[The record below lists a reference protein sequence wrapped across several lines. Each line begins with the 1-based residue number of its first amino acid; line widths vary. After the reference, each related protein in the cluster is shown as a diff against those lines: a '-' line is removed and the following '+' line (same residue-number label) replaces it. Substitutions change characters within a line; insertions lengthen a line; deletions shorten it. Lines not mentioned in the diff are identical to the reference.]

1 MRSILMTT
9 TAKEDIKFVKNLA
22 KEAEGLT
29 ETEISNLE
37 TVSEEDMAKFPEGEI
52 IQPIVPETIP
62 TVEEIEKME
71 KVEVLP
77 EEDKADADFPSNEG
91 AVESGRESDTTTV
104 ESTGGTT
111 SSDGDSEDVESS
123 IDSEELEK
131 ILKEFDN
138 INITVEDVKHQKD
151 ESEDFKDIELSDEV
165 YQDIIHT
172 YASLQN
178 DPQSDVLMILGP
190 HAKQELLVQ
199 ANKLGIN
206 TNDMT
211 IYKFFIEGFIREICG
226 NAFMDKG
233 RDLVDTAVKKVNSLE
248 ETKEISKLLEDYI
261 EETYENRITEMNRIM
276 DSTDNPEVHEHCINV
291 LNANNDA
298 KEYGFLYKALNDKP
312 SYLNVG
318 KAFKHQQ
325 RNVEAIHDALAR
337 LNIKNIN
344 VGVFMDSISEFTSFE
359 LESVNIFSILME
371 LLVVTTNFSDKVQ
384 MMRLYT
390 MMLLLSGAL
399 HSMKTKQEVSGI
411 FQEVAFN
418 YQRLC
423 STISTGF
430 KAYENGLKAKAAEP
444 KAPKTKKRRK

>member
-1 MRSILMTT
+1 MTT

-29 ETEISNLE
+29 ETEISDLE

-91 AVESGRESDTTTV
+91 AVESGRESDTTSV

>member
-1 MRSILMTT
+1 MTT

-29 ETEISNLE
+29 ETEISDLE

-91 AVESGRESDTTTV
+91 AVESGHESDTTPV

-325 RNVEAIHDALAR
+325 RNVDAIHNALVR

-344 VGVFMDSISEFTSFE
+344 VGIFMDSISEFTSFE
-359 LESVNIFSILME
+359 VESINIFSILME

>member
-1 MRSILMTT
+1 MTT

-29 ETEISNLE
+29 ETEISDLE

-52 IQPIVPETIP
+52 IQPIIPETIP

-77 EEDKADADFPSNEG
+77 EEDKAEADFPSNEG
-91 AVESGRESDTTTV
+91 TVESGYEGNAAKVKISSRV
-104 ESTGGTT
+104 VST
-111 SSDGDSEDVESS
+111 DGNSEDVESP
-123 IDSEELEK
+123 IDSKELEE
-131 ILKEFDN
+131 ILNKFDT
-138 INITVEDVKHQKD
+138 IDITVEDVKAQQAQ
-151 ESEDFKDIELSDEV
+151 SEEFKDIELSDEV

-178 DPQSDVLMILGP
+178 DPQSDILMILGP
-190 HAKQELLVQ
+190 QAKQELLVQ

-206 TNDMT
+206 TSDAT

-233 RDLVDTAVKKVNSLE
+233 HDLVNDAIKKVNDLE

-261 EETYENRITEMNRIM
+261 EETYEKRITEMNRIM

-298 KEYGFLYKALNDKP
+298 KEYDFLYKALDNKP

-325 RNVEAIHDALAR
+325 RNVDAIHNALVR

-371 LLVVTTNFSDKVQ
+371 LLVVTTNFSDKIQ

-399 HSMKTKQEVSGI
+399 HSMKTKKEVSGI

>member
-1 MRSILMTT
+1 MT

-22 KEAEGLT
+22 KDAEGLT
-29 ETEISNLE
+29 ETEISELE
-37 TVSEEDMAKFPEGEI
+37 TVSEEDMAKFPEGEV
-52 IQPIVPETIP
+52 IQPIAPETIP

-77 EEDKADADFPSNEG
+77 EEDKAEANFPSNE
-91 AVESGRESDTTTV
+91 TTV
-104 ESTGGTT
+104 ESGHESYTT
-111 SSDGDSEDVESS
+111 PIEITSRTVSSDGNTKDVESS
-123 IDSEELEK
+123 VDSEELEK
-131 ILKEFDN
+131 ILNEFDN
-138 INITVEDVKHQKD
+138 INITVEDVKAQQAESD
-151 ESEDFKDIELSDEV
+151 EFKDIELSDEV

-172 YASLQN
+172 YGSLQN
-178 DPQSDVLMILGP
+178 DPQSDILMILGP
-190 HAKQELLVQ
+190 QAKKELLVQ

-206 TNDMT
+206 TNDST
-211 IYKFFIEGFIREICG
+211 IYKFFVEGFIREICG

-233 RDLVDTAVKKVNSLE
+233 RDFVNDAIKKVNELE
-248 ETKEISKLLEDYI
+248 ETKEVSKLLEDYI
-261 EETYENRITEMNRIM
+261 AETYENRITEMNRIM
-276 DSTDNPEVHEHCINV
+276 DSTDNQEVHEHCINV
-291 LNANNDA
+291 LNANEDA
-298 KEYGFLYKALNDKP
+298 KEYGFLYKALDNKP

-325 RNVEAIHDALAR
+325 RNVEAIHNALLR
-337 LNIKNIN
+337 LGIKNIN
-344 VGVFMDSISEFTSFE
+344 VGVFMDAISEFTSFE
-359 LESVNIFSILME
+359 VESINIFSILME
-371 LLVVTTNFSDKVQ
+371 LLVVTTNFSDKIH

-411 FQEVAFN
+411 FQEAAFN

>member
-1 MRSILMTT
+1 MT

-22 KEAEGLT
+22 KDAEGLT
-29 ETEISNLE
+29 ETQISELE
-37 TVSEEDMAKFPEGEI
+37 TVSEEDMAKFPEGEV
-52 IQPIVPETIP
+52 IQPIAPETIP

-77 EEDKADADFPSNEG
+77 EEDKAEANFPSNE
-91 AVESGRESDTTTV
+91 TTV
-104 ESTGGTT
+104 ESGHESYTT
-111 SSDGDSEDVESS
+111 PVEITSRTVSSDGNTENVESS
-123 IDSEELEK
+123 VDSEELEK
-131 ILKEFDN
+131 ILNEFDN
-138 INITVEDVKHQKD
+138 INITVEDVKAQQAESD
-151 ESEDFKDIELSDEV
+151 EFKDIELSDEV

-172 YASLQN
+172 YGSLQN
-178 DPQSDVLMILGP
+178 DPQSDILMILGP
-190 HAKQELLVQ
+190 QAKKELLVQ

-206 TNDMT
+206 TNDST
-211 IYKFFIEGFIREICG
+211 VYKFFIEGFIREICG

-233 RDLVDTAVKKVNSLE
+233 RDFVNDAMTKVNELE
-248 ETKEISKLLEDYI
+248 DTKEVSKLLEDYI
-261 EETYENRITEMNRIM
+261 AETYENRITEMNRIM
-276 DSTDNPEVHEHCINV
+276 DSTDNQEVHEHCINV
-291 LNANNDA
+291 LNANEDA
-298 KEYGFLYKALNDKP
+298 KEYGFLYKALDNKP

-325 RNVEAIHDALAR
+325 RNVEAIHNALAR
-337 LNIKNIN
+337 LGIKNIN
-344 VGVFMDSISEFTSFE
+344 VGVFMDAISEFTSFE
-359 LESVNIFSILME
+359 VESINIFSILME
-371 LLVVTTNFSDKVQ
+371 LLVVTTNFSDKIH

-411 FQEVAFN
+411 FQEAAFN

-430 KAYENGLKAKAAEP
+430 KAYENGLKAKAAAP

>member
-1 MRSILMTT
+1 MTT

-29 ETEISNLE
+29 ETEISDLE

-77 EEDKADADFPSNEG
+77 EEDKAEADFPSNEG
-91 AVESGRESDTTTV
+91 AIESGHEGNASKVKISSRV
-104 ESTGGTT
+104 VST
-111 SSDGDSEDVESS
+111 DGNSEDVESP
-123 IDSEELEK
+123 IDSKELEE
-131 ILKEFDN
+131 ILNKFDT
-138 INITVEDVKHQKD
+138 IDITVEDVKAQQA
-151 ESEDFKDIELSDEV
+151 ESEEFKDIELSDEV

-178 DPQSDVLMILGP
+178 DPQSDILMILGP
-190 HAKQELLVQ
+190 QAKQELLVQ
-199 ANKLGIN
+199 ANKLGVN
-206 TNDMT
+206 TNDAT

-233 RDLVDTAVKKVNSLE
+233 RDFVNDAIKKVNELE
-248 ETKEISKLLEDYI
+248 ETKEVSKLLEDYI
-261 EETYENRITEMNRIM
+261 AETYENRITEMNRIM
-276 DSTDNPEVHEHCINV
+276 DSTDNQEVHEHCINV

-298 KEYGFLYKALNDKP
+298 KEYDFLYKALNDKP

-325 RNVEAIHDALAR
+325 RNVDAIHNALVR

-359 LESVNIFSILME
+359 VESINIFSILME
-371 LLVVTTNFSDKVQ
+371 LLVVTTNFSDKIQ

-399 HSMKTKQEVSGI
+399 HSMKTKKEVSGI

>member
-1 MRSILMTT
+1 MT

-22 KEAEGLT
+22 KDAEGLT
-29 ETEISNLE
+29 ETQISELE
-37 TVSEEDMAKFPEGEI
+37 TVSEEDMAKFPEGEV
-52 IQPIVPETIP
+52 IQPIAPETIP

-77 EEDKADADFPSNEG
+77 EEDKAEANFPSNE
-91 AVESGRESDTTTV
+91 TTV
-104 ESTGGTT
+104 ESGHEGNATPVKIASRIT
-111 SSDGDSEDVESS
+111 STDGNSEDVESS
-123 IDSEELEK
+123 VDSEELEK
-131 ILKEFDN
+131 ILKDFDS
-138 INITVEDVKHQKD
+138 INITVEDVKAQQA

-178 DPQSDVLMILGP
+178 DPQSDILMILGP
-190 HAKQELLVQ
+190 QAKQELLVQ

-206 TNDMT
+206 TNDST
-211 IYKFFIEGFIREICG
+211 IYKFFVEGFIREICG

-233 RDLVDTAVKKVNSLE
+233 RDFVNDAIKKVNELE
-248 ETKEISKLLEDYI
+248 DTKEVAKLLEDYI
-261 EETYENRITEMNRIM
+261 AETYENRITEMNRIM
-276 DSTDNPEVHEHCINV
+276 DSTDNKEVHEHCINV
-291 LNANNDA
+291 LNANEDA
-298 KEYGFLYKALNDKP
+298 KEYGFLYKALDNKP

-325 RNVEAIHDALAR
+325 RNVEAIHNALLR
-337 LNIKNIN
+337 LGIKNIN
-344 VGVFMDSISEFTSFE
+344 VGVFMDAISEFTSFE
-359 LESVNIFSILME
+359 VESINIFSILME

-411 FQEVAFN
+411 FQEAAFN

>member
-1 MRSILMTT
+1 MTT

-29 ETEISNLE
+29 ETEISDLE

-77 EEDKADADFPSNEG
+77 EEDKAEADFPSNETT
-91 AVESGRESDTTTV
+91 VESGRESDTTTV

-276 DSTDNPEVHEHCINV
+276 DSTDNSEVHGHCINV

>member
-1 MRSILMTT
+1 MT

-22 KEAEGLT
+22 KDAEGLT
-29 ETEISNLE
+29 ETEINELE
-37 TVSEEDMAKFPEGEI
+37 TVSEEDMAKFPEGET
-52 IQPIVPETIP
+52 IQPIAPETIP

-77 EEDKADADFPSNEG
+77 EEDKAEADFPSNE
-91 AVESGRESDTTTV
+91 TTV
-104 ESTGGTT
+104 ESGNEGNAAKVKI
-111 SSDGDSEDVESS
+111 SSRVVSTDGNSEDVESP
-123 IDSEELEK
+123 IDSKELEE
-131 ILKEFDN
+131 ILNKFDT
-138 INITVEDVKHQKD
+138 INITVEDVKAQQAESD
-151 ESEDFKDIELSDEV
+151 EFKDIELSDEV
-165 YQDIIHT
+165 YQDLIHT

-178 DPQSDVLMILGP
+178 DPQSDILMILGP
-190 HAKQELLVQ
+190 QAKQELLVQ
-199 ANKLGIN
+199 ANKLGVN
-206 TNDMT
+206 TNDAT

-233 RDLVDTAVKKVNSLE
+233 HDLVNDAIKKVNDLE

-261 EETYENRITEMNRIM
+261 EETYEKRITEMNRIM

-298 KEYGFLYKALNDKP
+298 KEYDFLYKALNDKP

-325 RNVEAIHDALAR
+325 RNVEAIHNALVR

-399 HSMKTKQEVSGI
+399 HSMKTKKEVSGI

>member
-1 MRSILMTT
+1 MTT

-29 ETEISNLE
+29 ETEISDLE

-77 EEDKADADFPSNEG
+77 EEDKAEADFPSNEG
-91 AVESGRESDTTTV
+91 TVESGHEGNASKVKISSRV
-104 ESTGGTT
+104 VST
-111 SSDGDSEDVESS
+111 DGNSEDVESP
-123 IDSEELEK
+123 IDSKELEE
-131 ILKEFDN
+131 ILNKFDT
-138 INITVEDVKHQKD
+138 IDITVEDVKAQQA
-151 ESEDFKDIELSDEV
+151 ESEEFKDIELSDEV

-178 DPQSDVLMILGP
+178 DPQSDILMILGP
-190 HAKQELLVQ
+190 QAKQELLVQ
-199 ANKLGIN
+199 ANKLGVN
-206 TNDMT
+206 TNDAT

-233 RDLVDTAVKKVNSLE
+233 HDLVNDAIKKVNDLE

-261 EETYENRITEMNRIM
+261 EETYEKRITEMNRIM

-298 KEYGFLYKALNDKP
+298 KEYDFLYKALDNKP

-325 RNVEAIHDALAR
+325 RNVEAIHNALVR

>member
-1 MRSILMTT
+1 MTT

-22 KEAEGLT
+22 KDAEGLT
-29 ETEISNLE
+29 ETEISDLE

-91 AVESGRESDTTTV
+91 AVESGRESDTTPV
-104 ESTGGTT
+104 ESAGGTT
-111 SSDGDSEDVESS
+111 SSDGDSEDAESS

-261 EETYENRITEMNRIM
+261 EETYEKRITEMNRIM

-298 KEYGFLYKALNDKP
+298 KEYDFLYKALDNKP

-325 RNVEAIHDALAR
+325 RNVDAIHNALVR

-371 LLVVTTNFSDKVQ
+371 LLVVTTNFSDKIQ

>member
-1 MRSILMTT
+1 MTT

-29 ETEISNLE
+29 ETEISDLE

-199 ANKLGIN
+199 ANKLGVN
-206 TNDMT
+206 TNDST

-248 ETKEISKLLEDYI
+248 ETKEVSKLLEDYI
-261 EETYENRITEMNRIM
+261 AETYENRITEMNRIM

-325 RNVEAIHDALAR
+325 RNVESIYDALAR

>member
-1 MRSILMTT
+1 MTT

-29 ETEISNLE
+29 ETEISDLE
-37 TVSEEDMAKFPEGEI
+37 TVSEEDMAKFPEGET
-52 IQPIVPETIP
+52 IQPIAPETIP

-77 EEDKADADFPSNEG
+77 EEDKAEADFPSNEG
-91 AVESGRESDTTTV
+91 TAESGYEGNASKVKISSRV
-104 ESTGGTT
+104 VST
-111 SSDGDSEDVESS
+111 DGNSEDVESP
-123 IDSEELEK
+123 IDSKELEE
-131 ILKEFDN
+131 ILNKFDT
-138 INITVEDVKHQKD
+138 IDITVEDVKAQQAQ
-151 ESEDFKDIELSDEV
+151 SEEFKDIELSDEV

-178 DPQSDVLMILGP
+178 DPQSDILMILGP
-190 HAKQELLVQ
+190 QAKQELLVQ

-206 TNDMT
+206 TSDAT

-233 RDLVDTAVKKVNSLE
+233 HDLVNDAIKKVNDLE

-261 EETYENRITEMNRIM
+261 EETYEKRITEMNRIM

-298 KEYGFLYKALNDKP
+298 KEYDFLYKALDNKP

-325 RNVEAIHDALAR
+325 RNVDAIHNALVR

-371 LLVVTTNFSDKVQ
+371 LLVVTTNFSDKIQ

-399 HSMKTKQEVSGI
+399 HSMKTKKEVSGI

>member
-1 MRSILMTT
+1 MRRILMTT

-29 ETEISNLE
+29 ETEISDLE

-77 EEDKADADFPSNEG
+77 EEDKAEADFLSNEG
-91 AVESGRESDTTTV
+91 TVESGRESDTTTV

-190 HAKQELLVQ
+190 QAKQELLVQ

-298 KEYGFLYKALNDKP
+298 KEYDFLYKALNDKP

-359 LESVNIFSILME
+359 VESINIFSILME
-371 LLVVTTNFSDKVQ
+371 LLVVTTNFSDKIQ

-399 HSMKTKQEVSGI
+399 HSMKTKKEVSGI

>member
-1 MRSILMTT
+1 MT

-22 KEAEGLT
+22 KDAEGLT
-29 ETEISNLE
+29 ETEISELE

-52 IQPIVPETIP
+52 IQPIAPETIP

-77 EEDKADADFPSNEG
+77 EEDKAEANFPSNET
-91 AVESGRESDTTTV
+91 AVESGHEGNATPVKIASRIT
-104 ESTGGTT
+104 ST
-111 SSDGDSEDVESS
+111 DGNSEDVESS
-123 IDSEELEK
+123 VDSEELEK
-131 ILKEFDN
+131 ILKDFDS
-138 INITVEDVKHQKD
+138 INITVEDVKAQQA

-178 DPQSDVLMILGP
+178 DPQSDILMILGP
-190 HAKQELLVQ
+190 QAKKELLVQ

-206 TNDMT
+206 TNDST
-211 IYKFFIEGFIREICG
+211 IYKFFVEGFIREICG

-233 RDLVDTAVKKVNSLE
+233 RDFVNDAIKKVNELE
-248 ETKEISKLLEDYI
+248 DTKEVAKLLEDYI
-261 EETYENRITEMNRIM
+261 AETYENRITEMNRIM
-276 DSTDNPEVHEHCINV
+276 DSTDNQEVHEHCINV
-291 LNANNDA
+291 LNANEDA
-298 KEYGFLYKALNDKP
+298 KEYGFLYKALDNKP

-325 RNVEAIHDALAR
+325 RNVEAIHNALLR
-337 LNIKNIN
+337 LGIKNIN
-344 VGVFMDSISEFTSFE
+344 VGVFMDAISEFTSFE
-359 LESVNIFSILME
+359 VESINIFSILME
-371 LLVVTTNFSDKVQ
+371 LLVVTTNFSDKIH

-411 FQEVAFN
+411 FQEAAFN

>member
-1 MRSILMTT
+1 MTT

-29 ETEISNLE
+29 ETEINELE
-37 TVSEEDMAKFPEGEI
+37 AVSEEDMAKFPEGET
-52 IQPIVPETIP
+52 IQPIAPETIP

-77 EEDKADADFPSNEG
+77 EEDKAEADFPSNEG

-104 ESTGGTT
+104 ESAGGTT

-359 LESVNIFSILME
+359 VESINIFSILME

>member
-1 MRSILMTT
+1 MTT

-29 ETEISNLE
+29 ETEISDLE

-178 DPQSDVLMILGP
+178 DPQSDILMILGP
-190 HAKQELLVQ
+190 QAKQELLVQ
-199 ANKLGIN
+199 ANKLGVN

-233 RDLVDTAVKKVNSLE
+233 HDLVNDAIKKVNELE
-248 ETKEISKLLEDYI
+248 ETKEVSKLLEDYI
-261 EETYENRITEMNRIM
+261 EETYEKRITEMNRIM
-276 DSTDNPEVHEHCINV
+276 DSTDNQEVHEHCINV

-298 KEYGFLYKALNDKP
+298 KEYDFLYKALNDKP

-325 RNVEAIHDALAR
+325 RNVDAIHNALAR

-359 LESVNIFSILME
+359 VESINIFSILME

>member
-1 MRSILMTT
+1 MT
-9 TAKEDIKFVKNLA
+9 TAKDDIKFVKNLA
-22 KEAEGLT
+22 KDAEGLT
-29 ETEISNLE
+29 ETEISDLE

-91 AVESGRESDTTTV
+91 AVESGRESDTTPV
-104 ESTGGTT
+104 ESAGGTT

-138 INITVEDVKHQKD
+138 INITVEDVKQQKD

-325 RNVEAIHDALAR
+325 RNVDAIHNTLAR

>member
-1 MRSILMTT
+1 MT

-22 KEAEGLT
+22 KDAEGLT
-29 ETEISNLE
+29 ETQISELE
-37 TVSEEDMAKFPEGEI
+37 TVSEEDMAKFPEGEV
-52 IQPIVPETIP
+52 IQPIAPETIP

-77 EEDKADADFPSNEG
+77 EEDKAEADFPSNE
-91 AVESGRESDTTTV
+91 TTV
-104 ESTGGTT
+104 ESGHESYATPVEITSRAV
-111 SSDGDSEDVESS
+111 SSDGNTKDVESS
-123 IDSEELEK
+123 VDSEELEK
-131 ILKEFDN
+131 ILNEFDN
-138 INITVEDVKHQKD
+138 INITVEDVKAQQAESD
-151 ESEDFKDIELSDEV
+151 EFKDIELSDEV

-172 YASLQN
+172 YGSLQN
-178 DPQSDVLMILGP
+178 DPQSDILMILGP
-190 HAKQELLVQ
+190 QAKKELLVQ

-206 TNDMT
+206 TNDIT
-211 IYKFFIEGFIREICG
+211 VYKFFIEGFIREICG

-233 RDLVDTAVKKVNSLE
+233 RDFVNDAMTKVNELE
-248 ETKEISKLLEDYI
+248 DTKEVSKLLEDYI
-261 EETYENRITEMNRIM
+261 AETYENRITEMNRIM
-276 DSTDNPEVHEHCINV
+276 DSTDNQEVHEHCINV
-291 LNANNDA
+291 LNANEDA
-298 KEYGFLYKALNDKP
+298 KEYGFLYKALDNKP

-325 RNVEAIHDALAR
+325 RNVEAIHNALAR
-337 LNIKNIN
+337 LGIKNIN
-344 VGVFMDSISEFTSFE
+344 VGVFMDAISEFTSFE
-359 LESVNIFSILME
+359 VESINIFSILME
-371 LLVVTTNFSDKVQ
+371 LLVVTTNFSDKIH

-411 FQEVAFN
+411 FQEAAFN

>member
-1 MRSILMTT
+1 MTT

-29 ETEISNLE
+29 ETEISDLE

-52 IQPIVPETIP
+52 IQPIIPETIP

-77 EEDKADADFPSNEG
+77 EEDKAEADFPSNEG
-91 AVESGRESDTTTV
+91 TV
-104 ESTGGTT
+104 ENGHEGNAAKVKISSRVVST
-111 SSDGDSEDVESS
+111 DGNSEDVESP
-123 IDSEELEK
+123 IDSKELEE
-131 ILKEFDN
+131 ILNKFDT
-138 INITVEDVKHQKD
+138 IDITVEDVKAQQSQ
-151 ESEDFKDIELSDEV
+151 SEEFKDIELSDEV

-178 DPQSDVLMILGP
+178 DPQSDILMILGP
-190 HAKQELLVQ
+190 QAKQELLVQ

-233 RDLVDTAVKKVNSLE
+233 HDLVNDAIKKVNDLE

-261 EETYENRITEMNRIM
+261 EETYEKRITEMNRIM

-298 KEYGFLYKALNDKP
+298 KEYDFLYKALDNKP
-312 SYLNVG
+312 SYLIVG

-325 RNVEAIHDALAR
+325 RNVDAIHNALVR

-371 LLVVTTNFSDKVQ
+371 LLVVTTNFSDKIQ

-399 HSMKTKQEVSGI
+399 HSMKTKKEVSGI

>member
-1 MRSILMTT
+1 MT

-22 KEAEGLT
+22 KDAEGLT
-29 ETEISNLE
+29 ETQISELE
-37 TVSEEDMAKFPEGEI
+37 TVSEEDMAKFPEGEV
-52 IQPIVPETIP
+52 IQPIAPETIP

-77 EEDKADADFPSNEG
+77 EEDKAEANFPSNE
-91 AVESGRESDTTTV
+91 TTV
-104 ESTGGTT
+104 ESGHEGNATPVKIASRIT
-111 SSDGDSEDVESS
+111 STDGNSEDVESS
-123 IDSEELEK
+123 VDSEELEK
-131 ILKEFDN
+131 ILKDFDS
-138 INITVEDVKHQKD
+138 INITVEDVKAQQA

-178 DPQSDVLMILGP
+178 DPQSDILMILGP
-190 HAKQELLVQ
+190 QAKQELLVQ

-206 TNDMT
+206 TNDST
-211 IYKFFIEGFIREICG
+211 IYKFFVEGFIREICG

-233 RDLVDTAVKKVNSLE
+233 RDFVNDAMTKVNELE
-248 ETKEISKLLEDYI
+248 DTKEVSKLLEDYI
-261 EETYENRITEMNRIM
+261 AETYENRITEMNRIM
-276 DSTDNPEVHEHCINV
+276 DSTDNQEVHEHCINV
-291 LNANNDA
+291 LNANEDA
-298 KEYGFLYKALNDKP
+298 KEYGFLYKALDNKP

-318 KAFKHQQ
+318 RAFKHQQ
-325 RNVEAIHDALAR
+325 RNVEAIHNALLR
-337 LNIKNIN
+337 LGIKNIN
-344 VGVFMDSISEFTSFE
+344 VGVFMDAISEFTS
-359 LESVNIFSILME
+359 LEVESINIFSILME

-411 FQEVAFN
+411 FQEAAFN

-430 KAYENGLKAKAAEP
+430 KAYESGLKAKAAEP

>member
-1 MRSILMTT
+1 MT

-22 KEAEGLT
+22 KDAEGLT
-29 ETEISNLE
+29 ETEISDLE
-37 TVSEEDMAKFPEGEI
+37 TVSEEDMAKFPEGET
-52 IQPIVPETIP
+52 IQPIIPETIP

-77 EEDKADADFPSNEG
+77 EEDKAEADFPSNEG
-91 AVESGRESDTTTV
+91 AIESGYEGNAAKVKISSRV
-104 ESTGGTT
+104 VST
-111 SSDGDSEDVESS
+111 DGNSEDVESP
-123 IDSEELEK
+123 IDSKELEE
-131 ILKEFDN
+131 ILNKFDT
-138 INITVEDVKHQKD
+138 IDITVEDVKAQQA

-178 DPQSDVLMILGP
+178 DPQSDILMILGP
-190 HAKQELLVQ
+190 QAKQELLVQ
-199 ANKLGIN
+199 ANKLSIN

-233 RDLVDTAVKKVNSLE
+233 HDLVNDAIKKVNDLE

-261 EETYENRITEMNRIM
+261 EETYEKRITEMNRIM

-298 KEYGFLYKALNDKP
+298 KEYDFLYKALDNKP

-325 RNVEAIHDALAR
+325 RNVDAIHNALVR

-359 LESVNIFSILME
+359 VESINIFSILME
-371 LLVVTTNFSDKVQ
+371 LLVVTTNFSDKIQ

-399 HSMKTKQEVSGI
+399 HSMKTKKEVSGI

-430 KAYENGLKAKAAEP
+430 KAYENGLKAKAVEP

>member
-1 MRSILMTT
+1 
-9 TAKEDIKFVKNLA
+9 
-22 KEAEGLT
+22 
-29 ETEISNLE
+29 
-37 TVSEEDMAKFPEGEI
+37 
-52 IQPIVPETIP
+52 
-62 TVEEIEKME
+62 ME

-91 AVESGRESDTTTV
+91 AVESGRESDTTPV
-104 ESTGGTT
+104 ESAGGTT

-325 RNVEAIHDALAR
+325 RNVDAIHNALVR

-359 LESVNIFSILME
+359 VESINIFSILME
-371 LLVVTTNFSDKVQ
+371 LLVVTTNFSDKIQ

-399 HSMKTKQEVSGI
+399 HSMKTKKEVSGI

>member
-1 MRSILMTT
+1 MTT
-9 TAKEDIKFVKNLA
+9 TAKDDIKFVKNLA

-29 ETEISNLE
+29 ETEINELE
-37 TVSEEDMAKFPEGEI
+37 TVSEEDMAKFPEGET
-52 IQPIVPETIP
+52 IQPIAPETIP

-77 EEDKADADFPSNEG
+77 EEDKAEADFPSNEG
-91 AVESGRESDTTTV
+91 AVESGRESDTTPV
-104 ESTGGTT
+104 ESAGGTT

>member
-1 MRSILMTT
+1 MTT

-29 ETEISNLE
+29 ETEISDLE

-77 EEDKADADFPSNEG
+77 EEDKAEADFPSNE
-91 AVESGRESDTTTV
+91 TTV
-104 ESTGGTT
+104 ESGNEGNTAKVKI
-111 SSDGDSEDVESS
+111 SSRVVSTDGNSEDVESP
-123 IDSEELEK
+123 IDSKELEE
-131 ILKEFDN
+131 ILNKFDT
-138 INITVEDVKHQKD
+138 INITVEDVKAQQA
-151 ESEDFKDIELSDEV
+151 ESEEFKDIELSDEV

-178 DPQSDVLMILGP
+178 DPQSDILMILGP
-190 HAKQELLVQ
+190 QAKQELLVQ

-233 RDLVDTAVKKVNSLE
+233 HDLVNDAIKKVNDLE

-261 EETYENRITEMNRIM
+261 EETYEKRITEMNHIM

-298 KEYGFLYKALNDKP
+298 KEYDFLYKALDNKP

-325 RNVEAIHDALAR
+325 RNVEAIHNALVR

-371 LLVVTTNFSDKVQ
+371 LLVVTTNFSDKIQ

-399 HSMKTKQEVSGI
+399 HSMKTKKEVSGI

>member
-1 MRSILMTT
+1 MGSR
-9 TAKEDIKFVKNLA
+9 EDVKYVKNIA
-22 KEAEGLT
+22 KDATGLT
-29 ETEISNLE
+29 ETEIAELE
-37 TVSEEDMAKFPEGEI
+37 AVSEEDIANFEEVEVPAPIIPEHL
-52 IQPIVPETIP
+52 P
-62 TVEEIEKME
+62 TVDEIEMME
-71 KVEVLP
+71 TVKVLP
-77 EEDKADADFPSNEG
+77 EEDLADAAFPKSEEGSLEGLQANTESVEEPSGDLSSNG
-91 AVESGRESDTTTV
+91 VSD
-104 ESTGGTT
+104 S
-111 SSDGDSEDVESS
+111 SEDDSS
-123 IDSEELEK
+123 SEELEK
-131 ILKEFDN
+131 ILEEFDA
-138 INITVEDVKHQKD
+138 IQITVEDVKAQKNESD
-151 ESEDFKDIELSDEV
+151 EFKDIELSDEV
-165 YQDIIHT
+165 YQDLIHT

-178 DPQSDVLMILGP
+178 DPQSDILMILGP
-190 HAKQELLVQ
+190 QAKQELLVQ
-199 ANKLGIN
+199 ANKLGVN
-206 TNDMT
+206 TNDAT

-233 RDLVDTAVKKVNSLE
+233 HDLVNDAIKKVNDLE

-261 EETYENRITEMNRIM
+261 EETYEKRITEMNRIM

-298 KEYGFLYKALNDKP
+298 KEYDFLYKALNDKP

-325 RNVEAIHDALAR
+325 RNVEAIHNALVR

-399 HSMKTKQEVSGI
+399 HSMKTKKEVSGI

>member
-1 MRSILMTT
+1 MTT

-29 ETEISNLE
+29 ETEISDLE

-77 EEDKADADFPSNEG
+77 EEDKAEADFPSNEG
-91 AVESGRESDTTTV
+91 AVESRRESDTTTV
-104 ESTGGTT
+104 ESTGETT

-359 LESVNIFSILME
+359 VESINIFSILME

>member
-1 MRSILMTT
+1 MT
-9 TAKEDIKFVKNLA
+9 TAKDDIKFVKNLA
-22 KEAEGLT
+22 KDAEGLT
-29 ETEISNLE
+29 ETEISDLE

-91 AVESGRESDTTTV
+91 AVESGRESDTTPV

-138 INITVEDVKHQKD
+138 INITVEDVKQQKD

>member
-1 MRSILMTT
+1 MT

-22 KEAEGLT
+22 KDAEGLT
-29 ETEISNLE
+29 ETEINELE

-52 IQPIVPETIP
+52 IQPIAPETIP

-77 EEDKADADFPSNEG
+77 EEDKAEADFPSNE
-91 AVESGRESDTTTV
+91 TTV
-104 ESTGGTT
+104 ESGNEGNAAKVKI
-111 SSDGDSEDVESS
+111 SSRVVSTDGNSEDVESP
-123 IDSEELEK
+123 IDSKELEE
-131 ILKEFDN
+131 ILNKFDT
-138 INITVEDVKHQKD
+138 INITVEDVKAQQAQSD
-151 ESEDFKDIELSDEV
+151 EFKDIELSDEV
-165 YQDIIHT
+165 YQDLIHT

-178 DPQSDVLMILGP
+178 DPQSDILMILGP
-190 HAKQELLVQ
+190 QAKQELLVQ
-199 ANKLGIN
+199 ANKLGVN
-206 TNDMT
+206 TNDTT

-233 RDLVDTAVKKVNSLE
+233 HDLVNDAIKKVNDLE

-261 EETYENRITEMNRIM
+261 EETYEKRITEMNRIM

-298 KEYGFLYKALNDKP
+298 KEYDFLYKALNDKP
-312 SYLNVG
+312 SHLNVG

-325 RNVEAIHDALAR
+325 RNVEAIHNALVR

-399 HSMKTKQEVSGI
+399 HSMKTKKEVSGI

>member
-1 MRSILMTT
+1 MTT
-9 TAKEDIKFVKNLA
+9 ANEDIKFVKNLA
-22 KEAEGLT
+22 KDAEGLT
-29 ETEISNLE
+29 ETEINELE
-37 TVSEEDMAKFPEGEI
+37 TVSEEDMAKFPEGET
-52 IQPIVPETIP
+52 IQPIAPETIP

-77 EEDKADADFPSNEG
+77 EEDKAEANFPSNK
-91 AVESGRESDTTTV
+91 TTV
-104 ESTGGTT
+104 ESGHEGNAAKVKISSRIT
-111 SSDGDSEDVESS
+111 STDGNSEDVESS
-123 IDSEELEK
+123 VDSEELEK
-131 ILKEFDN
+131 ILKDFDS
-138 INITVEDVKHQKD
+138 INITVEDVKAQQA

-178 DPQSDVLMILGP
+178 DPQSDILMILGP
-190 HAKQELLVQ
+190 QAKQELLVQ

-206 TNDMT
+206 TNDAT

-233 RDLVDTAVKKVNSLE
+233 RDFVNDAIKKVNELE
-248 ETKEISKLLEDYI
+248 ETKEVSKLLEDYI
-261 EETYENRITEMNRIM
+261 AETYENRITEMNRIM
-276 DSTDNPEVHEHCINV
+276 DSTDNQEVHEHCINV
-291 LNANNDA
+291 LNANEDA

-325 RNVEAIHDALAR
+325 RNVEAIHNALLR
-337 LNIKNIN
+337 LGIKNIN
-344 VGVFMDSISEFTSFE
+344 VGVFMDAISEFTSFE
-359 LESVNIFSILME
+359 VESINIFSILME

-411 FQEVAFN
+411 FQETAFN

>member
-1 MRSILMTT
+1 MT

-22 KEAEGLT
+22 KDAEGLT
-29 ETEISNLE
+29 ETQISELE
-37 TVSEEDMAKFPEGEI
+37 TVSEEDMARFPEGEI
-52 IQPIVPETIP
+52 VQPIAPETIP

-77 EEDKADADFPSNEG
+77 EEDKAEADFPSNE
-91 AVESGRESDTTTV
+91 TTV
-104 ESTGGTT
+104 ESGHESYTT
-111 SSDGDSEDVESS
+111 PVEITSRTVSSDGNTKDVESS
-123 IDSEELEK
+123 VDSEELEK

-138 INITVEDVKHQKD
+138 INITVEDVKAQQAESD
-151 ESEDFKDIELSDEV
+151 EFKDIELSDEV

-172 YASLQN
+172 YGSLQN
-178 DPQSDVLMILGP
+178 DPQSDILMILGP
-190 HAKQELLVQ
+190 QAKKELLVQ

-206 TNDMT
+206 TNDIT
-211 IYKFFIEGFIREICG
+211 VYKFFIEGFIREICG

-233 RDLVDTAVKKVNSLE
+233 RDFVNDAINKVNELE
-248 ETKEISKLLEDYI
+248 DTKEVSKLLEDYI
-261 EETYENRITEMNRIM
+261 AETYENRITEMNRIM
-276 DSTDNPEVHEHCINV
+276 DSTDNQEVHEHCINV
-291 LNANNDA
+291 LNANEDA
-298 KEYGFLYKALNDKP
+298 KEYGFLYKALDNKP

-325 RNVEAIHDALAR
+325 RNVEAIHNALAR
-337 LNIKNIN
+337 LGIKNIN
-344 VGVFMDSISEFTSFE
+344 VGVFMDAISEFTSFE
-359 LESVNIFSILME
+359 VESINIFSILME
-371 LLVVTTNFSDKVQ
+371 LLVVTTNFSDKIH

-411 FQEVAFN
+411 FQEAAFN

-430 KAYENGLKAKAAEP
+430 KAYESGLKAKAAAP

>member
-1 MRSILMTT
+1 MT
-9 TAKEDIKFVKNLA
+9 TAKDDIKFVKNLA
-22 KEAEGLT
+22 KDAEGLT
-29 ETEISNLE
+29 ETQISELE
-37 TVSEEDMAKFPEGEI
+37 TVSEEDMAKFPEGEV
-52 IQPIVPETIP
+52 IQPIAPETIP

-77 EEDKADADFPSNEG
+77 EEDKAEANFPSNE
-91 AVESGRESDTTTV
+91 TTV
-104 ESTGGTT
+104 EIGHESYTT
-111 SSDGDSEDVESS
+111 PVEITSRTVSSDGNTENVESS
-123 IDSEELEK
+123 VDSEELEK
-131 ILKEFDN
+131 ILNEFDN
-138 INITVEDVKHQKD
+138 INITVEDVKAQQA

-178 DPQSDVLMILGP
+178 DPQSDILMILGP
-190 HAKQELLVQ
+190 QAKQELLVQ

-206 TNDMT
+206 TNDIT
-211 IYKFFIEGFIREICG
+211 VYKFFIEGFIREICG

-233 RDLVDTAVKKVNSLE
+233 RDFVNDAMTKVNELE
-248 ETKEISKLLEDYI
+248 DTKEVSKLLEDYI
-261 EETYENRITEMNRIM
+261 AETYENRITEMNRIM
-276 DSTDNPEVHEHCINV
+276 DSTDNQEVHEHCINV
-291 LNANNDA
+291 LNANEDA
-298 KEYGFLYKALNDKP
+298 KEYGFLYKALDNKP

-325 RNVEAIHDALAR
+325 RNVEAIHNALVR

-359 LESVNIFSILME
+359 VESINIFSILME
-371 LLVVTTNFSDKVQ
+371 LLVVTTNFSDKIQ

-399 HSMKTKQEVSGI
+399 HSMKTKKEVSGI
-411 FQEVAFN
+411 FQEAAFN

>member
-1 MRSILMTT
+1 MRRILMTT

-29 ETEISNLE
+29 ETEISDLE

-104 ESTGGTT
+104 ESTGRTT

>member
-1 MRSILMTT
+1 MTT

-29 ETEISNLE
+29 ETEISDLE
-37 TVSEEDMAKFPEGEI
+37 TVSEEDMAKFPEGET
-52 IQPIVPETIP
+52 IQPIIPETIP

-77 EEDKADADFPSNEG
+77 EEDKAEADFPSNEG
-91 AVESGRESDTTTV
+91 AIESGHEGNASKVKISSRV
-104 ESTGGTT
+104 VST
-111 SSDGDSEDVESS
+111 DGNSEDVESP
-123 IDSEELEK
+123 IDSKELEE
-131 ILKEFDN
+131 ILNKFDT
-138 INITVEDVKHQKD
+138 IDITVEDVKAQQAQ
-151 ESEDFKDIELSDEV
+151 SEEFKDIELSDEV

-178 DPQSDVLMILGP
+178 DPQSDILMILGP
-190 HAKQELLVQ
+190 QAKQELLVQ
-199 ANKLGIN
+199 ANKLGVN
-206 TNDMT
+206 TSDAT

-233 RDLVDTAVKKVNSLE
+233 HDLVNDAIKKVNDLE

-261 EETYENRITEMNRIM
+261 EETYEKRITEMNRIM

-298 KEYGFLYKALNDKP
+298 KEYDFLYKALDNKP

-325 RNVEAIHDALAR
+325 RNVDAIHNALVR

-359 LESVNIFSILME
+359 VESINIFSILME
-371 LLVVTTNFSDKVQ
+371 LLVVTTNFSDKIQ

-399 HSMKTKQEVSGI
+399 HSMKTKKEVSGI

>member
-1 MRSILMTT
+1 MRRILMT

-22 KEAEGLT
+22 KDAEGLT
-29 ETEISNLE
+29 ETEISELE

-52 IQPIVPETIP
+52 IQPIAPETIP

-77 EEDKADADFPSNEG
+77 EEDKAEANFPSNET
-91 AVESGRESDTTTV
+91 AVESGHEGNATPVKIASRIT
-104 ESTGGTT
+104 ST
-111 SSDGDSEDVESS
+111 DGNSEDVESS
-123 IDSEELEK
+123 VDSEELEK
-131 ILKEFDN
+131 ILKDFDS
-138 INITVEDVKHQKD
+138 INITVEDVKAQQA

-178 DPQSDVLMILGP
+178 DPQSDILMILGP
-190 HAKQELLVQ
+190 QAKKELLVQ

-206 TNDMT
+206 TNDST
-211 IYKFFIEGFIREICG
+211 IYKFFVEGFIREICG

-233 RDLVDTAVKKVNSLE
+233 RDFVNDAIKKVNELE
-248 ETKEISKLLEDYI
+248 DTKEVAKLLEDYI
-261 EETYENRITEMNRIM
+261 AETYENRITEMNRIM
-276 DSTDNPEVHEHCINV
+276 DSTDNQEVHEHCINV
-291 LNANNDA
+291 LNANEDA
-298 KEYGFLYKALNDKP
+298 KEYGFLYKALDNKP

-325 RNVEAIHDALAR
+325 RNVEAIHNALLR
-337 LNIKNIN
+337 LGIKNIN
-344 VGVFMDSISEFTSFE
+344 VGVFMDAISEFTSFE
-359 LESVNIFSILME
+359 VESINIFSILME
-371 LLVVTTNFSDKVQ
+371 LLVVTTNFSDKIH

-411 FQEVAFN
+411 FQEAAFN